1 MIYLLL
7 EEENNLINSVI
18 TKLSSKMRA
27 SSIVRLHRKIEES
40 DVLKYKQPPMF
51 DNGWFIVYDGN
62 NNSVIKTLCS
72 YDKNVTIVQAHTYS
86 AGEKLM
92 SDMASASLS
101 FKIIDN
107 LKIPKEEKLA
117 YIRRELSLSETDV
130 NYLYNRT
137 RGYTKNLV
145 QAVLSLKALPQI
157 NRSIIKAVVPKTSR
171 YGLGDVFLFLI
182 GADTKIKYEEC
193 IEVIYRYRYATEF
206 LKEFLQKNIKA
217 YLEIYELLSKGTLTL
232 YNYKELRLSKDY
244 KILTTFSEYQLYKVI
259 ERYKNI
265 SYEYLYF
272 LSLNIAKIPSYS
284 RGILVI
290 INLLQTRK
298 EL

>member
-18 TKLSSKMRA
+18 TKLSSKIRD
-27 SSIVRLHRKIEES
+27 SSVVRLHRKIEES

-259 ERYKNI
+259 ERYKSI

-272 LSLNIAKIPSYS
+272 LSLNIAKIPSHS
-284 RGILVI
+284 RGILAI

>member
-27 SSIVRLHRKIEES
+27 SSVVRLHRKIEES

-171 YGLGDVFLFLI
+171 CGLGDVFLFLI

-284 RGILVI
+284 RGILAI

>member
-18 TKLSSKMRA
+18 TKLSSKMRD
-27 SSIVRLHRKIEES
+27 SSVVRLHRKIEES

-92 SDMASASLS
+92 SDMVSASLS
-101 FKIIDN
+101 FKVIDN

-217 YLEIYELLSKGTLTL
+217 HLEIYELLSKGTLTL

-244 KILTTFSEYQLYKVI
+244 KILTNFSEYQLYKVI
-259 ERYKNI
+259 ERYKSI

-272 LSLNIAKIPSYS
+272 LSLNIAKIPSHS
-284 RGILVI
+284 RGILAI

>member
-18 TKLSSKMRA
+18 TKLSSKMRD
-27 SSIVRLHRKIEES
+27 SSVVRLHRKIEES

-92 SDMASASLS
+92 SDMVSASLS
-101 FKIIDN
+101 FKVIDN

-193 IEVIYRYRYATEF
+193 IEVIYRYKYATEF

-284 RGILVI
+284 RGILAI

>member
-27 SSIVRLHRKIEES
+27 SSIVRLHRKVEES

-62 NNSVIKTLCS
+62 NNSIIKTLAS
-72 YDKNVTIVQAHTYS
+72 YDKNVTIIQAHTYS

-101 FKIIDN
+101 FRIIDN

-137 RGYTKNLV
+137 RGYTRNLV

-259 ERYKNI
+259 ERYKSI

-272 LSLNIAKIPSYS
+272 LSLNIAKIPSYG
-284 RGILVI
+284 RGILAI

>member
-27 SSIVRLHRKIEES
+27 SSVVRLHRKIEES

-92 SDMASASLS
+92 SDMVSASLS
-101 FKIIDN
+101 FKVIDN

-259 ERYKNI
+259 ERYKSI

-272 LSLNIAKIPSYS
+272 LSLNIAKIPSHS
-284 RGILVI
+284 RGILAI

>member
-157 NRSIIKAVVPKTSR
+157 NRSVIKAVVPKTSR

-284 RGILVI
+284 RGILAI

>member
-27 SSIVRLHRKIEES
+27 SSVVRLHRKIEES

-107 LKIPKEEKLA
+107 LKIPKEEKLT

-259 ERYKNI
+259 ERYKSI

-272 LSLNIAKIPSYS
+272 LSLNIAKIPSHS
-284 RGILVI
+284 RGILAI

>member
-27 SSIVRLHRKIEES
+27 SSIVRLHRKVEES

-62 NNSVIKTLCS
+62 NNSIIKTLAS
-72 YDKNVTIVQAHTYS
+72 YDKNVTIIQAHTYS

-101 FKIIDN
+101 FRIIDN

-137 RGYTKNLV
+137 RGYTRNLV
-145 QAVLSLKALPQI
+145 QAVLSLKALPQV

-259 ERYKNI
+259 ERYKSI

-272 LSLNIAKIPSYS
+272 LSLNIAKIPSYG
-284 RGILVI
+284 RGILAI

>member
-18 TKLSSKMRA
+18 TKLSSKMRT
-27 SSIVRLHRKIEES
+27 SSIVRLHRKVEES

-62 NNSVIKTLCS
+62 NNSIIKTLAS
-72 YDKNVTIVQAHTYS
+72 YDKNVTIIQAHTYS

-101 FKIIDN
+101 FRIIDN

-137 RGYTKNLV
+137 RGYTRNLV
-145 QAVLSLKALPQI
+145 QAVLSLKALPQV

-259 ERYKNI
+259 ERYKSI

-272 LSLNIAKIPSYS
+272 LSLNIAKIPSYG
-284 RGILVI
+284 RGILAI

>member
-27 SSIVRLHRKIEES
+27 SSVVRLHRKIEES

>member
-27 SSIVRLHRKIEES
+27 SSVVRLHHKIEES

-117 YIRRELSLSETDV
+117 YIRRELSLSEADV

-284 RGILVI
+284 RGILAI

>member
-27 SSIVRLHRKIEES
+27 SSVVRLHRKIEES

-72 YDKNVTIVQAHTYS
+72 YDKNVTIVQAHSYS

-259 ERYKNI
+259 ERYKSI

-272 LSLNIAKIPSYS
+272 LSLNIAKIPSHS
-284 RGILVI
+284 RGILAI

>member
-27 SSIVRLHRKIEES
+27 SSVVRLHRKIEES

-182 GADTKIKYEEC
+182 GADTKIKYQEC

-232 YNYKELRLSKDY
+232 YNYRELRLSKDY

-284 RGILVI
+284 RGILAI

>member
-18 TKLSSKMRA
+18 TKLSSKMRD
-27 SSIVRLHRKIEES
+27 SSVVRLHRKIEES

-62 NNSVIKTLCS
+62 NNSIIKTLCS

-92 SDMASASLS
+92 SDMVSASLS
-101 FKIIDN
+101 FKVIDN

-259 ERYKNI
+259 ERYKSI

-272 LSLNIAKIPSYS
+272 LSLNIAKIPSHS
-284 RGILVI
+284 RGILAI

>member
-1 MIYLLL
+1 
-7 EEENNLINSVI
+7 
-18 TKLSSKMRA
+18 
-27 SSIVRLHRKIEES
+27 
-40 DVLKYKQPPMF
+40 
-51 DNGWFIVYDGN
+51 
-62 NNSVIKTLCS
+62 
-72 YDKNVTIVQAHTYS
+72 
-86 AGEKLM
+86 M
-92 SDMASASLS
+92 SDMVSASLS
-101 FKIIDN
+101 FKVIDN

-259 ERYKNI
+259 ERYKSI

-272 LSLNIAKIPSYS
+272 LSLNIAKIPSHS
-284 RGILVI
+284 RGILAI

>member
-18 TKLSSKMRA
+18 TKLSSKMRT
-27 SSIVRLHRKIEES
+27 SSIVRLHRKVEES
-40 DVLKYKQPPMF
+40 DVLKYKQSPMF

-62 NNSVIKTLCS
+62 NNSIIKTLAS
-72 YDKNVTIVQAHTYS
+72 YDKNVTIIQAHTYS

-101 FKIIDN
+101 FRIIDN

-137 RGYTKNLV
+137 RGYTRNLV
-145 QAVLSLKALPQI
+145 QAVLSLKALPQV

-259 ERYKNI
+259 ERYKSI

-272 LSLNIAKIPSYS
+272 LSLNIAKIPSYG

>member
-27 SSIVRLHRKIEES
+27 SSVVRLHRKIEES

-92 SDMASASLS
+92 SDMVSASLS
-101 FKIIDN
+101 FKVIDN

-171 YGLGDVFLFLI
+171 YGLGDVF
-182 GADTKIKYEEC
+182 
-193 IEVIYRYRYATEF
+193 
-206 LKEFLQKNIKA
+206 
-217 YLEIYELLSKGTLTL
+217 
-232 YNYKELRLSKDY
+232 
-244 KILTTFSEYQLYKVI
+244 
-259 ERYKNI
+259 
-265 SYEYLYF
+265 
-272 LSLNIAKIPSYS
+272 YS
-284 RGILVI
+284 
-290 INLLQTRK
+290 
-298 EL
+298 

>member
-18 TKLSSKMRA
+18 TKLSSKMRD

-92 SDMASASLS
+92 SDMVSASLS
-101 FKIIDN
+101 FKVIDN

-259 ERYKNI
+259 ERYKSI

-272 LSLNIAKIPSYS
+272 LSLNIAKIPSHS
-284 RGILVI
+284 RGILAI

>member
-284 RGILVI
+284 RGILAI
-290 INLLQTRK
+290 INLFQKKK
-298 EL
+298 ET

>member
-27 SSIVRLHRKIEES
+27 SSVVRLHRKIEES

-284 RGILVI
+284 RGILAI

>member
-1 MIYLLL
+1 MIYLLM

-18 TKLSSKMRA
+18 TKLSSKMRP
-27 SSIVRLHRKIEES
+27 SSIVRLHRKTEER
-40 DVLKYKQPPMF
+40 DVSKYKQPPMF
-51 DNGWFIVYDGN
+51 DKGWFIVYEGN
-62 NNSVIKTLCS
+62 NNSVIKTLGS

-92 SDMASASLS
+92 LDMASASLS

-117 YIRRELSLSETDV
+117 YIRRELSLNETDV

-137 RGYTKNLV
+137 RGYTRNLV
-145 QAVLSLKALPQI
+145 QAVLSLKSLPQV
-157 NRSIIKAVVPKTSR
+157 NRSVIKAVVPKTSR

-193 IEVIYRYRYATEF
+193 IEMIYRYRYAAEF
-206 LKEFLQKNIKA
+206 LKEFFQKNIKA
-217 YLEIYELLSKGTLTL
+217 YLEIYELLSKGTLTF

-259 ERYKNI
+259 ERYKSI

-284 RGILVI
+284 RGILAI

>member
-232 YNYKELRLSKDY
+232 YNYKELRMSKDY

-284 RGILVI
+284 RGILAI

>member
-18 TKLSSKMRA
+18 TKLSSKMRD
-27 SSIVRLHRKIEES
+27 SSVVRLHRKIEES

-92 SDMASASLS
+92 SDMVSASLS
-101 FKIIDN
+101 FKVIDN

-284 RGILVI
+284 RGILAI

>member
-27 SSIVRLHRKIEES
+27 SSVVRLHRKIEES

-137 RGYTKNLV
+137 RGYTK
-145 QAVLSLKALPQI
+145 
-157 NRSIIKAVVPKTSR
+157 
-171 YGLGDVFLFLI
+171 
-182 GADTKIKYEEC
+182 
-193 IEVIYRYRYATEF
+193 
-206 LKEFLQKNIKA
+206 
-217 YLEIYELLSKGTLTL
+217 
-232 YNYKELRLSKDY
+232 
-244 KILTTFSEYQLYKVI
+244 ILCKLCFH
-259 ERYKNI
+259 
-265 SYEYLYF
+265 
-272 LSLNIAKIPSYS
+272 
-284 RGILVI
+284 
-290 INLLQTRK
+290 
-298 EL
+298 

>member
-18 TKLSSKMRA
+18 TKLSSKMRD
-27 SSIVRLHRKIEES
+27 SSVVRLHRKIEES

-217 YLEIYELLSKGTLTL
+217 YLDIYELLSKGTLTL

-284 RGILVI
+284 RGILAI

>member
-18 TKLSSKMRA
+18 TKLSSKMRD
-27 SSIVRLHRKIEES
+27 SSVVRLHRKIEES

-92 SDMASASLS
+92 SDMVSASLS
-101 FKIIDN
+101 FKVIDN

-217 YLEIYELLSKGTLTL
+217 HLEIYELLSKGTLTL

-259 ERYKNI
+259 ERYKSI

-272 LSLNIAKIPSYS
+272 LSLNIAKIPSHS
-284 RGILVI
+284 RGILAI

>member
-27 SSIVRLHRKIEES
+27 SSVVRLHHKIEES

-284 RGILVI
+284 RGILAI

>member
-27 SSIVRLHRKIEES
+27 SSVVRLHRKIEES

-272 LSLNIAKIPSYS
+272 LSLNIAKIPPYS
-284 RGILVI
+284 RGILAI

>member
-18 TKLSSKMRA
+18 TKLSSKMRD
-27 SSIVRLHRKIEES
+27 SSVVRLHRKIEES

-92 SDMASASLS
+92 SDMVSASLS
-101 FKIIDN
+101 FKVIDN
-107 LKIPKEEKLA
+107 LKIPKEEKLT

-217 YLEIYELLSKGTLTL
+217 HLEIYELLSKGTLTL

-259 ERYKNI
+259 ERYKSI

-272 LSLNIAKIPSYS
+272 LSLNIAKIPSHS
-284 RGILVI
+284 RGILAI

>member
-27 SSIVRLHRKIEES
+27 SSIVRLHRKVEES

-62 NNSVIKTLCS
+62 NNSIIKTLAS
-72 YDKNVTIVQAHTYS
+72 YDKNVTIIQAHTYS

-101 FKIIDN
+101 FRIIDN
-107 LKIPKEEKLA
+107 LKIPKEGKLA

-137 RGYTKNLV
+137 RGYTRNLV
-145 QAVLSLKALPQI
+145 QAVLSLKALPQV

-259 ERYKNI
+259 ERYKSI

-272 LSLNIAKIPSYS
+272 LSLNIAKIPSYG
-284 RGILVI
+284 RGILAI

>member
-27 SSIVRLHRKIEES
+27 SSVVQLHRKVEES

-62 NNSVIKTLCS
+62 NNSIIKTLAS
-72 YDKNVTIVQAHTYS
+72 YDKNVTIIQAHTYS

-101 FKIIDN
+101 FRIIDN

-137 RGYTKNLV
+137 RGYTRNLV

-259 ERYKNI
+259 ERYKSI

-272 LSLNIAKIPSYS
+272 LSLNIAKIPSYG
-284 RGILVI
+284 RGILAI

>member
-18 TKLSSKMRA
+18 TKLSSKMRT
-27 SSIVRLHRKIEES
+27 SSVVRLHRKVEES

-62 NNSVIKTLCS
+62 NNSIIKTLAS
-72 YDKNVTIVQAHTYS
+72 YDKNVTIIQAHTYS

-101 FKIIDN
+101 FRIIDN

-137 RGYTKNLV
+137 RGYTRNLV

-259 ERYKNI
+259 ERYKSI

-272 LSLNIAKIPSYS
+272 LSLNIAKIPSYG
-284 RGILVI
+284 RGILAI

>member
-27 SSIVRLHRKIEES
+27 SSVVRLHRKIEES

-259 ERYKNI
+259 ERYKSI

-272 LSLNIAKIPSYS
+272 LSLNIAKIPSHS
-284 RGILVI
+284 RGILAI

>member
-18 TKLSSKMRA
+18 TKLSSKMRD
-27 SSIVRLHRKIEES
+27 SSVVRLHRKIEES

-92 SDMASASLS
+92 SDMVSASLS
-101 FKIIDN
+101 FKVIDN

-193 IEVIYRYRYATEF
+193 IEVIYRYRYDTEF
-206 LKEFLQKNIKA
+206 LK
-217 YLEIYELLSKGTLTL
+217 
-232 YNYKELRLSKDY
+232 
-244 KILTTFSEYQLYKVI
+244 
-259 ERYKNI
+259 
-265 SYEYLYF
+265 
-272 LSLNIAKIPSYS
+272 
-284 RGILVI
+284 
-290 INLLQTRK
+290 
-298 EL
+298 

>member
-27 SSIVRLHRKIEES
+27 SSVVRLHRKIEES

-72 YDKNVTIVQAHTYS
+72 YDKNVTIVQVHTYS

-259 ERYKNI
+259 ERYKSI

-272 LSLNIAKIPSYS
+272 LSLNIAKIPSHS
-284 RGILVI
+284 RGILAI

>member
-27 SSIVRLHRKIEES
+27 SSVVRLHRKIEES
-40 DVLKYKQPPMF
+40 DVLKYKQSPMF

-92 SDMASASLS
+92 SDMVSASLS
-101 FKIIDN
+101 FKVIDN

-284 RGILVI
+284 RGILAI

>member
-27 SSIVRLHRKIEES
+27 SSVVRLHHKVEES

-62 NNSVIKTLCS
+62 SNSVIKTLAS
-72 YDKNVTIVQAHTYS
+72 YDKNVTIIQAHTYS

-101 FKIIDN
+101 FRIIDN

-137 RGYTKNLV
+137 RGYTRNLV

-171 YGLGDVFLFLI
+171 HGLGDVFLFLI

-259 ERYKNI
+259 ERYKSI

-272 LSLNIAKIPSYS
+272 LSLNIAKIPSYG
-284 RGILVI
+284 RGILAI